1 MKNKTLKTFM
11 QLDPDFENKNK
22 GVGIKSTEVCV
33 WEMETE
39 TERKDGEE
47 GNSGRKTRAWMWG
60 EEQSA
65 PVCGL
70 GKGGNGRRPSGGP
83 EARGTRD
90 QRFPSSV
97 KSDVCSRPMGEK

>member
-1 MKNKTLKTFM
+1 
-11 QLDPDFENKNK
+11 
-22 GVGIKSTEVCV
+22 
-33 WEMETE
+33 
-39 TERKDGEE
+39 
-47 GNSGRKTRAWMWG
+47 MWG

-70 GKGGNGRRPSGGP
+70 GKGENGHRPSGGP

>member
-1 MKNKTLKTFM
+1 MKNKTLKTFI
-11 QLDPDFENKNK
+11 QLDRDFENKNK

-33 WEMETE
+33 WETE
-39 TERKDGEE
+39 TEREKGQI
-47 GNSGRKTRAWMWG
+47 GREFWQEDKGLMWG

-70 GKGGNGRRPSGGP
+70 GKGENGRRPSGGP

-90 QRFPSSV
+90 QRFPRSV
-97 KSDVCSRPMGEK
+97 KSDVCSHPMGEK